1 MDQYSDSDDDNDI
14 NELADSDEE
23 FLDAPKQ
30 HHKYY
35 LGSCKL
41 IRPDNYYLM
50 LSTVSCRTFLQ
61 YSASTIQRYIESVSL
76 IYVHTPAIDIM
87 KLEVLPDETYTVLK
101 KTIWIRLVQR
111 RWRSIMRERSRI
123 CAKRRTI
130 MARRNF
136 EMTGRWPSGLNVLP
150 GLYGMMGRYS
160 NTPINK

>member
-1 MDQYSDSDDDNDI
+1 MNEYSDSDNDDI
-14 NELADSDEE
+14 SEVAESDEE
-23 FLDAPKQ
+23 FLDAPKE

-50 LSTVSCRTFLQ
+50 LSTVSTRTFLR
-61 YSASTIQRYIESVSL
+61 YSVSTIERYLESASL
-76 IYVHTPAIDIM
+76 IYVHNPRVDIM
-87 KLEVLPDETYTVLK
+87 KLEVLPDQTYTVLK
-101 KTIWIRLVQR
+101 KTFWIRLVQR

-123 CAKRRTI
+123 CSKRRTV

-136 EMTGRWPSGLNVLP
+136 EMMGRWPSGLNVLP